1 MFTEELFVPAGPRLS
16 EELLVSALM
25 VVVVSPSVSVW
36 STVPL
41 AGRGTAWPFT
51 VKLVWLEEV
60 PVSSVGE
67 GFKESPETED
77 SDGTEEEGRGAA
89 KLCMVWPVSAA
100 ADWWYWRTKS
110 RAAAANKTKRA
121 APINDLWVYTG
132 AANTLTIVPPYPL
145 A

>member
-1 MFTEELFVPAGPRLS
+1 VPAEPPRLS

-60 PVSSVGE
+60 PVLSAGE
-67 GFKESPETED
+67 GLKESPGTGD
-77 SDGTEEEGRGAA
+77 SDETEEEGRGAA
-89 KLCMVWPVSAA
+89 KLCTVWPVSAA
-100 ADWWYWRTKS
+100 ADWWDWRTKS
-110 RAAAANKTKRA
+110 RAATANKTKIA
-121 APINDLWVYTG
+121 APISDLWVYTG
-132 AANTLTIVPPYPL
+132 AAYTLTIVPPYPL